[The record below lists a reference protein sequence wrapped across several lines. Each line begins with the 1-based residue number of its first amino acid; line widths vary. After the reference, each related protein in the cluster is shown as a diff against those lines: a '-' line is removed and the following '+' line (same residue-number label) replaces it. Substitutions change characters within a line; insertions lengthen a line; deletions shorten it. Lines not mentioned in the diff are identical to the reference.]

1 MKAKTRS
8 IEQIIEEQDKDG
20 GLHKRKRK
28 KRMNVSLS
36 LPSPEKPEVVGTYWP
51 NDFPISS
58 NSIYF
63 IRNSYTIW
71 LKVPM

>member
-1 MKAKTRS
+1 MRAKARS
-8 IEQIIEEQDKDG
+8 IEQIIEEQVRRWKIPRVEEKKKDE
-20 GLHKRKRK
+20 RI
-28 KRMNVSLS
+28 

-71 LKVPM
+71 LKVPT